1 MEEATM
7 DENLRQEIEELLE
20 HLDAQENT
28 SASQPDQGQQGAE
41 VIDIFVVRRQVE
53 EPEPPTVEST
63 LAATCDGQE
72 PQIAPTGQEP
82 IEQETTEPPF
92 PPLPRKPRRRAL
104 PFVVGALCV
113 LVVGL
118 LCAATLL
125 IVLAPSATVTI
136 IPASAQLTM
145 TRTITVVPSNANAA
159 QQQIPGRPLAIIT
172 LSQAKTVPTTG
183 VSHQQAQAAHGLVTF
198 YNALPAPQT
207 IPAGEWLTG
216 ADGVAV
222 VTLQDAVIP
231 AGTLATNGQVTVPA
245 QAVNAGPQGNIA
257 ANDLYGKCCR
267 DNVFVSNGPFRGGQN
282 ARSYQMV
289 TQQDISAVASS
300 LKASLDQGVQAALS
314 QQIHSNETLVTPVP
328 CATTV
333 TPDHQAGSEAAQ
345 VSITVSEICTREAY
359 DTGALHDLLMQ
370 KTTQQA
376 AKQLGEGYRLVGDFQ
391 TSIAQ
396 AMLNTRQ
403 GTATLQ
409 VKISSTWVYQFS
421 QAQQDQIK
429 LMIRG
434 KSKDEAITLLLHM
447 PGVQTVSIS
456 TKNGNVI
463 PTDVQRIHLVFVE
476 IM

>member
-1 MEEATM
+1 M

-63 LAATCDGQE
+63 LADTCDGQE

-82 IEQETTEPPF
+82 TEQETTEPPF

-136 IPASAQLTM
+136 IPASAQLRM

-183 VSHQQAQAAHGLVTF
+183 VGHQQAQAAHGLVTF

-207 IPAGEWLTG
+207 IPAGELLTG

-222 VTLQDAVIP
+222 ETLQDAVIP
-231 AGTLATNGQVTVPA
+231 AGTLVTNGQVTVPA
-245 QAVNAGPQGNIA
+245 QAVNVGPQGNIA

-282 ARSYQMV
+282 ARLYQMV
-289 TQQDISAVASS
+289 TQQDMNAVASS

-314 QQIHSNETLVTPVP
+314 QQVQSNETLVTPVA
-328 CATTV
+328 CTTTV
-333 TPDHQAGSEAAQ
+333 TPDHKVGEEASQ
-345 VSITVSEICTREAY
+345 VQITVSDTCTGEVYETR
-359 DTGALHDLLMQ
+359 ALRNLLMQ
-370 KTTQQA
+370 IMIQQA
-376 AKQLGEGYRLVGDFQ
+376 AEQLGEGYGLVGDFQ
-391 TSIAQ
+391 PSITKAT
-396 AMLNTRQ
+396 MNSRQ
-403 GTATLQ
+403 GMVTLQ
-409 VKISSTWVYQFS
+409 VKVISTWMYQFS

-429 LMIRG
+429 LTIQG
-434 KSKDEAITLLLHM
+434 KSKDEATTLLLHN
-447 PGVQTVSIS
+447 PGIQTVSIS

-463 PTDVQRIHLVFVE
+463 PTDIQRIHLIFVE